1 MQESVHLAFDL
12 GASSGRAVLGRF
24 DGSRM
29 EMQEVH
35 RWGTPIEVEEE
46 RLYWDL
52 DAVWSSMQEGLAIAL
67 EKAPDLCSLSVDSW
81 GVDYVPMDSAMQ
93 PLRRAHAYRD
103 PRSAL
108 GEALAWQRIARRIC
122 TA

>member
-1 MQESVHLAFDL
+1 
-12 GASSGRAVLGRF
+12 
-24 DGSRM
+24 
-29 EMQEVH
+29 MQEVH

-52 DAVWSSMQEGLAIAL
+52 DAVWSSMQEGLEIAL

-81 GVDYVPMDSAMQ
+81 GVDYVPMDSTMQ

-108 GEALAWQRIARRIC
+108 GKHLPGNGLRGRIC